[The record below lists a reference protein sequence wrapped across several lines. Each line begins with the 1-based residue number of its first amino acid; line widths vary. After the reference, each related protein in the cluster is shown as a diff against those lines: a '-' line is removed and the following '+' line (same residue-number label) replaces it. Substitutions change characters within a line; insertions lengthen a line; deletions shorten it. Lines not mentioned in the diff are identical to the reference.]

1 MNIDTTIADSAAVK
15 MATGSLMTLGE
26 VAARLAVS
34 PMTVH
39 RLPLTSIRLG
49 RSLRF
54 APHDVAQLIAAS
66 REETTVPM
74 PPQTPEPTASGNR
87 LCRPHETLTENN
99 QTERD
104 RSNISAAAV
113 EDTRAAAAPP
123 PPMPP
128 AIPASAG
135 PGNRL
140 CSVDDSLTHKTS

>member
-1 MNIDTTIADSAAVK
+1 MNIDITIADSAVAK

-66 REETTVPM
+66 REETIVPM
-74 PPQTPEPTASGNR
+74 PSQISEPIDSGNR
-87 LCRPHETLTENN
+87 LCTPRETLAENN
-99 QTERD
+99 LLKQT
-104 RSNISAAAV
+104 RSHSSTAAV
-113 EDTRAAAAPP
+113 EAARAMAT

-128 AIPASAG
+128 AIPASDR